1 MDLKNKYSKSGHSGS
16 SIGVNGKFVL
26 VNNGYIN
33 GRVDYVVIREFDLD
47 DVQSRLSD
55 NRYIIYDFLAY
66 INARGDIDSYKRHQ

>member
-16 SIGVNGKFVL
+16 SIEINGKFVL

-33 GRVDYVVIREFDLD
+33 GRVDYVAIREFDLD

-55 NRYIIYDFLAY
+55 NRYIIDDFLAY